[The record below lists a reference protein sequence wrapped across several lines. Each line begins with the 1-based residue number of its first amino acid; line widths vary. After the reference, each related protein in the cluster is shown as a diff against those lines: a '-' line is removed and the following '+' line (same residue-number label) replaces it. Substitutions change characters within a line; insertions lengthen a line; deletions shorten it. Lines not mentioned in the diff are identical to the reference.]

1 MIRLRLV
8 LFVIFILSAWGSA
21 AASAPPA
28 ASLSIIA
35 PAPLLADPVA
45 RSAVDDSLAL
55 LKQAFPAARVSLN
68 DRTARVALVLTAPAA
83 RGGGSVADDAYAW
96 RSERTGGRI
105 VLREESRSSRGT
117 AAALYGLLQE
127 RLGFRFY
134 HPART
139 IVPHH
144 RHWPLPDRF
153 TWEAA
158 PRFATRGFH
167 LHTLHP
173 IELTEQLHDPT
184 RPGALADVQGY
195 IDWLARNGQNTM
207 QFYLLRDVD
216 RRRWPPH
223 ARAIVE
229 YAHRRGV
236 AVGVEFSLCML
247 QQQAF
252 QLFKP
257 LRPVP
262 YRRQVDRTLAW
273 LFQVPWDFVSV
284 ELAMG
289 EYLPDLGGVLT
300 GLKGYLVQEITG
312 RYRTRVMEVTHV
324 IRSREER
331 ADESAGATPPPTEP
345 EKKNCGVLIHTVM
358 CYSATEPKAPVYGNV
373 NQRFMMERARRE
385 SLRRETWYWPE
396 SAYWV
401 AFDNSVPLFLLPYL
415 EARWSDME
423 SMEKAGVPGHLTF
436 TSGWEWGYWL
446 TDWSIARWSWR
457 FRANGSP
464 VPTTPLSVLGDLA
477 PTPRLRTLWQEALQ
491 VQTRYLKEHELLR
504 YLAALAPFSEL
515 PPPFNEPFQPEPP
528 FRYGWLISGASDR
541 EADAVLKGPVAL
553 LEEYASVVEDLV
565 TRIEREMA
573 RERERNEGGEEERG
587 LCGELVRGMRVTALR
602 ARHRALTIRG
612 LVAQRA
618 APHWWQPAGSA
629 AKECLARAAALR
641 EEGLTLVREQEA
653 GYRYPLP
660 LIARRRPD
668 HTAYDFGYLYPAS
681 DLFFWRREEE
691 QVRQRRFDALFMK
704 LWNFRKTLGLESLLF

>member
-1 MIRLRLV
+1 MIRNFLA
-8 LFVIFILSAWGSA
+8 LFVTVILIASGSA

-28 ASLSIIA
+28 ASISIIA
-35 PAPLLADPVA
+35 PAGLLADPVA

-55 LKQAFPAARVSLN
+55 LRQAFPATRVSLN
-68 DRTARVALVLTAPAA
+68 DRTARVFLVLPAPKAS
-83 RGGGSVADDAYAW
+83 GGDSVAGGAYAW
-96 RSERTGGRI
+96 HSERTGERI
-105 VLREESRSSRGT
+105 VLRAESRSSRGT

-139 IVPHH
+139 IIPHH
-144 RHWPLPDRF
+144 RRWPLPDRF
-153 TWEAA
+153 SWEAA

-173 IELTEQLHDPT
+173 MELTEQLHDPA
-184 RPGALADVQGY
+184 RPGALADVRAY

-207 QFYLLRDVD
+207 QFYLLREVD

-236 AVGVEFSLCML
+236 RVGVEFSLCML

-257 LRPVP
+257 LRPLP
-262 YRRQVDRTLAW
+262 YRWQVDRTLDW

-284 ELAMG
+284 EFAMG

-300 GLKGYLVQEITG
+300 SLKGYLVQEITG
-312 RYRTRVMEVTHV
+312 RYRRRVMEVTHV
-324 IRSREER
+324 IRHREER
-331 ADESAGATPPPTEP
+331 SAESAGTVSPPPPQEGS
-345 EKKNCGVLIHTVM
+345 CGVLIHTVM

-385 SLRRETWYWPE
+385 SRRRETWYWPE

-415 EARWSDME
+415 EARWADME
-423 SMEKAGVPGHLTF
+423 SMEKAGVTGHLTF

-457 FRANGSP
+457 YRADGRP
-464 VPTTPLSVLGDLA
+464 LPTAPLGVLGDLL
-477 PTPRLRTLWQEALQ
+477 PTPRLRDLWQDALT
-491 VQTRYLKEHELLR
+491 VQTRYLKEQELLR
-504 YLAALAPFSEL
+504 YVAALAPFSEL

-528 FRYGWLISGASDR
+528 FRYGWLLAGASDR
-541 EADAVLKGPVAL
+541 EAAAVLTGPVAL
-553 LEEYASVVEDLV
+553 LEEYASVMEALV
-565 TRIEREMA
+565 VRIEREMA
-573 RERERNEGGEEERG
+573 RNRERNEGGEEERV
-587 LCGELVRGMRVTALR
+587 LCGELVRGLRITALR

-612 LVAQRA
+612 VVAQRA
-618 APHWWQPAGSA
+618 KPHWWQPAA
-629 AKECLARAAALR
+629 AAAEGCLARAAAVR
-641 EEGLTLVREQEA
+641 EEALGLVREQEA
-653 GYRYPLP
+653 GYRYPLE

-668 HTAYDFGYLYPAS
+668 HTAYDFGYLSPAS

-704 LWNFRKTLGLESLLF
+704 LWNFRKTIGLESLIF